1 MAFSSHGIT
10 HRPTVTG
17 TRGMV
22 ACAHPLAALSGVRI
36 LLEGG
41 NAFDAAVAVAAAL
54 NVVEPYMSGIAG
66 VGYAMLYDAKT
77 DRVRALDYCG
87 RTPYE
92 ARAES
97 FGDVADKDAG
107 PRSCL
112 TPGACAGW
120 LALLERYGTMPPA
133 KVFAPAME
141 LAEQGYAV
149 TVKNSAFMGSSVGRL
164 NENAGRVILSQGRA
178 PLPGEVLVQKDLA
191 RTFRRVVE
199 GGAEAFYRGD
209 LAREMAAWV
218 QARGGWLSERDLA
231 AFEPEWIDPIATTYR
246 GYEVLCPPP
255 PSAGFQI
262 LETLNMLEGYDF
274 AEMGHH
280 SELALHVFIEAVRLG
295 NADRIEYAA
304 AARPPIEGLLSKSY
318 AAERRKS
325 IGDRAGVHRGEW
337 YPATKL
343 PGEIEPGDPAA
354 WLDEC
359 TTHFDVVD
367 AEGNAVA
374 ITQSLGSGF
383 GSGMIMGDTGMFLN
397 NFIRWGDLVP
407 HSPNCIAPHK
417 KLDMCLSPLLVFQNG
432 ALFSALGTPGSWGI
446 QQTSVQFLTHVLDC
460 DMNIQ
465 AAIEAPRFRIE
476 GAGTQVSIERRV
488 PRSIRRALMARGHDV
503 KVLPDYSPVCG
514 GAQGIVIDGETGA
527 LMGGADPRRDGYAIG
542 I

>member
-10 HRPTVTG
+10 HRSTVTG

-36 LLEGG
+36 LLDGG

-66 VGYAMLYDAKT
+66 VGYAMLYDAKN
-77 DRVRALDYCG
+77 DRVRVLDYCG

-92 ARAES
+92 ARAEL
-97 FGDVADKDAG
+97 FDAVADKDAG

-120 LALLERYGTMPPA
+120 LTLLERHGTMSPA
-133 KVFAPAME
+133 RVFAPAIE
-141 LAEQGYAV
+141 LAERGYAL
-149 TVKNSAFMGSSVGRL
+149 TVKNSAFMGNSGGRL
-164 NENAGRVILSQGRA
+164 NENAAQVILSRGRA

-191 RTFRRVVE
+191 RTFRRVAE
-199 GGAEAFYRGD
+199 GGAEVFYRGD

-218 QARGGWLSERDLA
+218 QAQGGWLSERDLA
-231 AFEPEWIDPIATTYR
+231 AFEPDWVDPIATPYR
-246 GYEVLCPPP
+246 GYAVMCPPP

-262 LETLNMLEGYDF
+262 LETLNMLEGYDL

-280 SELALHVFIEAVRLG
+280 SELGLHVFIEAVRLG

-304 AARPPIEGLLSKSY
+304 AARPPIRGLLSKGY
-318 AAERRKS
+318 AAERRKQ
-325 IGDRAGVHRGEW
+325 IGNRAGVHRGEW
-337 YPATKL
+337 YAETKL
-343 PGEIEPGDPAA
+343 PDEIAPGDPTA
-354 WLDEC
+354 WIDEC

-383 GSGMIMGDTGMFLN
+383 GSGMMMGDTGMFLN

-417 KLDMCLSPLLVFQNG
+417 KLDMCLSPLLVFRDG

-446 QQTSVQFLTHVLDC
+446 QQTSVQFLTHVLDYG
-460 DMNIQ
+460 MNIQ

-488 PRSIRRALMARGHDV
+488 PRSVRRALMARGHDV
-503 KVLPDYSPVCG
+503 KVLPEYSPVCG
-514 GAQGIVIDGETGA
+514 GAQGIVVDTETGA